1 MRSTLKQWLQIM
13 KQAADSPRLA
23 KPLRQQKGI
32 DRRESCGEFM
42 EGNALNPRCS
52 CGEGAC
58 HLGQG
63 GWACRCGGRA
73 PAPPA
78 PHLPP
83 QIAIG
88 RPFVG
93 TNSGMT
99 AAAAMEVSSDWIGL
113 NM

>member
-1 MRSTLKQWLQIM
+1 MGVVQLASLKNTFNFNSGC
-13 KQAADSPRLA
+13 KSNPFGNKKGSPV
-23 KPLRQQKGI
+23 
-32 DRRESCGEFM
+32 ESCGGFM

-58 HLGQG
+58 HWGQG

-99 AAAAMEVSSDWIGL
+99 AAAAVEGLSDWIGL